1 MHNNVLYL
9 IGGTCS
15 GKTSLARILERKGW
29 TWIRSVT
36 TRPQRPG
43 ESDEYKRWMTSGEF
57 RHLFERGDIVDRRA
71 YTTHD
76 EVWYYGFSKSDLV
89 FDRGKRYVMIGDP
102 VSARKALYRYRTV
115 LMLYTSDDV
124 VKSRLKSRGC
134 EQTFIR
140 QRLCKDRDDFGV
152 FKLFA
157 NHVRATK
164 GTKYTS
170 WTAKNDNHCDRT
182 KILNWLDERI
192 PE

>member
-43 ESDEYKRWMTSGEF
+43 ESDEYKRWMTNAEF
-57 RHLFERGDIVDRRA
+57 RHLFERGDIVDRRT

-76 EVWYYGFSKSDLV
+76 EAWYYGFSKSDLV
-89 FDRGKRYVMIGDP
+89 FDGGKRYVMIGDP

-115 LMLYTSDDV
+115 LMLYASDDV
-124 VKSRLKSRGC
+124 VTCRLKSRGC
-134 EQTFIR
+134 EPTFIR

-152 FKLFA
+152 FRLFA

-164 GTKYTS
+164 GAKYTS